1 MKTALVQ
8 IGNSRGIRIPKAFLE
23 QCQFRDEVDLE
34 IRDGGLFIQ
43 RVAAPRSGWDEAFR
57 QMHARGDDALLDEEA
72 LSATAWDTAEWE
84 W

>member
-8 IGNSRGIRIPKAFLE
+8 MGNSRGIRIPKAFLE
-23 QCQFRDEVDLE
+23 QCRFQGEVDVE
-34 IRDGGLFIQ
+34 IRDGGLFI
-43 RVAAPRSGWDEAFR
+43 RPVAAPRSEWDEAFQ
-57 QMHARGDDALLDEEA
+57 QMHAHGDDALLDKEA